1 MYLLAIYYTKNVQIL
16 YQKIIKYQKG
26 EIIKMKKL
34 PELYKNNNIKPI
46 DNNKKVYYMK
56 NEDMRKISNTSVEE
70 ELDNIFHGL
79 GYSYNIP
86 VELVTTKKTYH
97 TSLVTKTKENVV
109 TIDNIIIPIS
119 EIISI
124 TKK

>member
-1 MYLLAIYYTKNVQIL
+1 
-16 YQKIIKYQKG
+16 
-26 EIIKMKKL
+26 
-34 PELYKNNNIKPI
+34 
-46 DNNKKVYYMK
+46 
-56 NEDMRKISNTSVEE
+56 MRKASNTSVEE

>member
-1 MYLLAIYYTKNVQIL
+1 
-16 YQKIIKYQKG
+16 
-26 EIIKMKKL
+26 MKKL

-56 NEDMRKISNTSVEE
+56 NEDMRKASNTSVEE

-86 VELVTTKKTYH
+86 VELVTTKKKYH

>member
-1 MYLLAIYYTKNVQIL
+1 
-16 YQKIIKYQKG
+16 
-26 EIIKMKKL
+26 
-34 PELYKNNNIKPI
+34 
-46 DNNKKVYYMK
+46 MK
-56 NEDMRKISNTSVEE
+56 NEDMRKASNTSVEE

-79 GYSYNIP
+79 RYSYNIP

>member
-1 MYLLAIYYTKNVQIL
+1 
-16 YQKIIKYQKG
+16 
-26 EIIKMKKL
+26 MKKL

-86 VELVTTKKTYH
+86 VELVTAKKTYH

>member
-1 MYLLAIYYTKNVQIL
+1 
-16 YQKIIKYQKG
+16 
-26 EIIKMKKL
+26 
-34 PELYKNNNIKPI
+34 
-46 DNNKKVYYMK
+46 MK
-56 NEDMRKISNTSVEE
+56 NEDMRKASNTSVEE

>member
-1 MYLLAIYYTKNVQIL
+1 
-16 YQKIIKYQKG
+16 
-26 EIIKMKKL
+26 MKKL

-86 VELVTTKKTYH
+86 VELVTTKK
-97 TSLVTKTKENVV
+97 
-109 TIDNIIIPIS
+109 NIS
-119 EIISI
+119 YESCNQNQR
-124 TKK
+124 KCSNNR

>member
-1 MYLLAIYYTKNVQIL
+1 
-16 YQKIIKYQKG
+16 
-26 EIIKMKKL
+26 MKKL

-56 NEDMRKISNTSVEE
+56 NEDMRKASNTSVEE

-86 VELVTTKKTYH
+86 VELVTTKKIYH
-97 TSLVTKTKENVV
+97 TSLVTKTKENVI

>member
-1 MYLLAIYYTKNVQIL
+1 
-16 YQKIIKYQKG
+16 
-26 EIIKMKKL
+26 MKKL

-56 NEDMRKISNTSVEE
+56 NNDIRSVNHTSVEE

-86 VELVTTKKTYH
+86 VELVTTKETYH
-97 TSLVTKTKENVV
+97 TSLVTKTKEHVV

>member
-1 MYLLAIYYTKNVQIL
+1 
-16 YQKIIKYQKG
+16 
-26 EIIKMKKL
+26 MKKL

-56 NEDMRKISNTSVEE
+56 YEDMRKASNTSVEE

-86 VELVTTKKTYH
+86 VELVTKKKTYH
-97 TSLVTKTKENVV
+97 IPLGFAIFILKINKKEK
-109 TIDNIIIPIS
+109 IIYINKY
-119 EIISI
+119 IIL
-124 TKK
+124 

>member
-1 MYLLAIYYTKNVQIL
+1 
-16 YQKIIKYQKG
+16 
-26 EIIKMKKL
+26 MKKL
-34 PELYKNNNIKPI
+34 PELYKNHNIKPI

-56 NEDMRKISNTSVEE
+56 NQDMRKSSNASVEE
-70 ELDNIFHGL
+70 ELDSIFHGL

-119 EIISI
+119 DIISI

>member
-1 MYLLAIYYTKNVQIL
+1 
-16 YQKIIKYQKG
+16 
-26 EIIKMKKL
+26 MKKL

-56 NEDMRKISNTSVEE
+56 NEDMRKASNTSVEE

-97 TSLVTKTKENVV
+97 TSLVTKTKENVI